1 MFIFMAKKQYEE
13 QDFNFNFFFGLDLL
27 IHYLNSISEFKYILG
42 VMKYQGDNCPNIIT
56 HNYY

>member
-1 MFIFMAKKQYEE
+1 MAKKQYEG
-13 QDFNFNFFFGLDLL
+13 QDFNFFFFVGLDLL
-27 IHYLNSISEFKYILG
+27 IHYFNSISEFKYILG